1 MTLYQL
7 VESLIDNELIAIRV
21 LRALLSKHL
30 RVDLTDVEVLVFS
43 LDFLQGVSL
52 LHLIDFLIDN
62 QFLLF
67 ELINSD
73 KIDSSQEGVF

>member
-7 VESLIDNELIAIRV
+7 IESLIDNELIAIRV

-67 ELINSD
+67 ELIYSD
-73 KIDSSQEGVF
+73 KIDSSQEGVL

>member
-30 RVDLTDVEVLVFS
+30 RVDLADVEVLVFS
-43 LDFLQGVSL
+43 LDFLQGVGL
-52 LHLIDFLIDN
+52 LHLIYFLIDN

-67 ELINSD
+67 ELIYSD
-73 KIDSSQEGVF
+73 KINSSQEGVL

>member
-7 VESLIDNELIAIRV
+7 IESLIDNELIAIRV

-43 LDFLQGVSL
+43 LDFLQGVGL

-67 ELINSD
+67 ELINSY
-73 KIDSSQEGVF
+73 KINSSQEGVL

>member
-7 VESLIDNELIAIRV
+7 IESLIDNELIAIRV

-30 RVDLTDVEVLVFS
+30 RVDLTDVEVLIFS

-67 ELINSD
+67 ELIYSD
-73 KIDSSQEGVF
+73 KIDSSQEGVL